1 MADRLAEQL
10 GGNPDALLRVHAP
23 EELGGLE
30 TASKP
35 VQSAIAAGISTF
47 VGAMVPVMPFF
58 WLRGTTGVITAAIV
72 SLIAHFLVGAS
83 KSLFTLRT
91 WWSAG
96 LEMTLAGVIVGGITY
111 GIGLVLQVGG

>member
-1 MADRLAEQL
+1 VEQL
-10 GGNPDALLRVHAP
+10 AGNPDALLKLHAP
-23 EELGGLE
+23 EELGNIE
-30 TASKP
+30 TSGRP
-35 VQSAIAAGISTF
+35 VQAAIAAGVSTF
-47 VGAMVPVMPFF
+47 IGAMVPVFPFF
-58 WLRGTTGVITAAIV
+58 WLRGSTGVITAAVV

-111 GIGLVLQVGG
+111 AIGLVLKVGG